1 MRVTKIH
8 YRNGK
13 INLSKQTSHSTL
25 GRLSIMDAKKAR
37 VFGTV
42 IVMLSGTYSITT
54 TVGAVIIPTLTEVD
68 TPPTQVAL
76 VAFVMISLSIAI
88 ISLGTGLFMFGN
100 EKESVRVGQF
110 HLLTVYGILTIS
122 ISIIGL
128 TFPGT
133 IIMVLAGIPLIIF
146 GVLLISSDI
155 LMKVTNKDDFDE
167 DS

>member
-1 MRVTKIH
+1 
-8 YRNGK
+8 
-13 INLSKQTSHSTL
+13 
-25 GRLSIMDAKKAR
+25 MDAKKAR

-100 EKESVRVGQF
+100 EKESVRVGQL

-128 TFPGT
+128 TFLGT
-133 IIMVLAGIPLIIF
+133 VIMVLSGIPLIIF
-146 GVLLISSDI
+146 GVLLITSDI

>member
-1 MRVTKIH
+1 
-8 YRNGK
+8 
-13 INLSKQTSHSTL
+13 
-25 GRLSIMDAKKAR
+25 MDAKKAR

-100 EKESVRVGQF
+100 EKKSVRVGQL

-133 IIMVLAGIPLIIF
+133 VIMVLAGIPLIIF